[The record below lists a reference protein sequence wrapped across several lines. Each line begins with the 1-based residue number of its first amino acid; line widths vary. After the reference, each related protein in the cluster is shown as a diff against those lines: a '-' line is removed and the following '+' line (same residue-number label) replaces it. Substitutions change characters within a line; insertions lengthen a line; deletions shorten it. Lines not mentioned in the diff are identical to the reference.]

1 MQSSQ
6 SSGAPRILRC
16 PQCGAPLEAPPF
28 ALTTRCG
35 YCGHSVKLAE
45 PSAPEPS
52 APQPSAPMAPGTG
65 RSRGSLILILVALV
79 AALSL
84 AAALVA
90 AIGTRPTPES
100 AAKPKPEAA
109 VPTGEPAAP
118 TRAAS
123 KPAPE
128 KTTEVGYPMRSL
140 LGVGTAV
147 DIDGSNAHMLGL
159 FPTITSKRRADELNY
174 TVPLSHPWFSAAE
187 LGWKNER
194 AGKLTSVSF
203 KPPAGD
209 DKFKNQKE
217 IGDCLAKGLG
227 KPEVRVIDHVA
238 GEQSYFW
245 GRHFPKA
252 WANLYSGYLW
262 LTFKSP
268 EGIAPVTLATV
279 VRTLDGCTPQ
289 PLR

>member
-1 MQSSQ
+1 VQSPQ

-45 PSAPEPS
+45 PSAPQPTQP
-52 APQPSAPMAPGTG
+52 APATG
-65 RSRGSLILILVALV
+65 LSRRALVLILVAL
-79 AALSL
+79 
-84 AAALVA
+84 AAALGLAVA
-90 AIGTRPTPES
+90 LVASIGKRPTPES
-100 AAKPKPEAA
+100 PAQPTSQAA
-109 VPTGEPAAP
+109 VPTTEPAAP
-118 TRAAS
+118 SPTRS
-123 KPAPE
+123 LPAPE
-128 KTTEVGYPMRSL
+128 KTDDVRYPMRSL
-140 LGVGTAV
+140 LGVRTAV
-147 DIDGSNAHMLGL
+147 DIDGSSAHMLEL
-159 FPTITSKRRADELNY
+159 FPTISSKRRADELQY
-174 TVPLSHPWFSAAE
+174 SVPLSHPWFSRAE

-227 KPEVRVIDHVA
+227 KPEVREIDHLA

-245 GRHFPKA
+245 GKHFPKA

-262 LTFKSP
+262 LTFQSP
-268 EGIAPVTLATV
+268 EGIAPVTLTTV

-289 PLR
+289 TSQ

>member
-6 SSGAPRILRC
+6 SSGEPRVLRC

-45 PSAPEPS
+45 PSAPQPTHP
-52 APQPSAPMAPGTG
+52 APAAG
-65 RSRGSLILILVALV
+65 RSRRAPILILVASV
-79 AALSL
+79 AALGL
-84 AAALVA
+84 GAALVA
-90 AIGTRPTPES
+90 SIGKRPTPES
-100 AAKPKPEAA
+100 AKPTSQAA
-109 VPTGEPAAP
+109 IPASEPAAASP
-118 TRAAS
+118 TRS
-123 KPAPE
+123 RPPPE
-128 KTTEVGYPMRSL
+128 KTDDVRYPMRSL
-140 LGVGTAV
+140 LGVRTAV
-147 DIDGSNAHMLGL
+147 DIDGSSAHMLEL
-159 FPTITSKRRADELNY
+159 FPTVRSKRRADELQY
-174 TVPLSHPWFSAAE
+174 TVPLSHPWFDRAE

-194 AGKLTSVSF
+194 TGKLTSVSF

-227 KPEVRVIDHVA
+227 KPEVREIDHLA

-245 GRHFPKA
+245 GKHFPKA

-262 LTFKSP
+262 LTFQNP
-268 EGIAPVTLATV
+268 EGLAPVTLATV
-279 VRTLDGCTPQ
+279 VRTLDACTP
-289 PLR
+289 PTSH